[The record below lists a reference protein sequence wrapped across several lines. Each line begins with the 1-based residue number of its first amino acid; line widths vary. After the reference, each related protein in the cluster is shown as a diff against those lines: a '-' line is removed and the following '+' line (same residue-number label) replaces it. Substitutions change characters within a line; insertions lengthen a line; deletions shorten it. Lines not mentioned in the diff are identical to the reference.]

1 MQTIKLQFQMKI
13 NLGLDIAKS
22 LLLARW
28 KQTLVA
34 AIGVTFSITMFITL
48 LGFMNGLNELLDG
61 LIINRTPHIR
71 LYNDIQANTNQPIN
85 IKTDTNLQ
93 YNFISSIKPSS
104 IRINIYNAKPII
116 NQLRKDKRVLGVSPK
131 VSAQIF
137 YNVGEIDLN
146 GVINGIDVKEE
157 ERLFAF
163 EDYVVNGNY
172 KDLEEIP
179 NSIILGKVAA
189 EKMFASIGDLV
200 QITTAKGERLKL
212 KVVGF
217 FQSGLQDIDKVQSYC
232 SLSTT
237 QKILGVS
244 NTYFTDIQVKLKNIE
259 LAPKLAKEFESNFD
273 VNAIDIQTANSQ
285 FETGSFVRSLISY
298 AVGITLLI
306 VAGFGIYNILNM
318 MIYEKM
324 DSIAILKATGFSGR
338 DVKFIFLAIALTI
351 GIVGGLSG
359 LIFGFGLSSVI
370 DQIPFN
376 TAALPTVKTYPVSYN
391 PFYYII
397 GGLFSVITTYFAG
410 LFPAK
415 RASKIDPVIIIR
427 GK

>member
-1 MQTIKLQFQMKI
+1 MKI